1 MQSNLARFDLVSIR
15 LALACAQT
23 GSLTAAARDNH
34 LALAAASRRLREL
47 EETLGDPLFERRARG
62 LVPTP
67 AGQVFVRH
75 ALAMM
80 QSLEQLGG
88 ELGDL
93 HAGVMRHVR
102 LCASTAA
109 INQFLPPLLAQHARE
124 HPKVRVDLEEQDS
137 ATVVRWLREGR
148 ADIGVLVQG
157 PDVQGL
163 QVHPFARDELVVV
176 LPPRHRLR
184 GRTPMPFADALDEE
198 WISLNTGAALLQAQQ
213 QAAQA
218 AGRRFRLRMQ
228 VRSFDTVG
236 HLVAAGLGI
245 ALLPRGAAQAMVRAM
260 GLQVRALSDAWAR
273 RELLVAVAAAQSDA
287 VVLQLRDDLLAG
299 CRPRLAANK
308 TSRKTAAAA
317 ARKPR

>member
-23 GSLTAAARDNH
+23 GSLTAAARENH

-47 EETLGDPLFERRARG
+47 EDTLGDALFERRARG
-62 LVPTP
+62 LALTA

-88 ELGDL
+88 ELSDL
-93 HAGVMRHVR
+93 QAGVMRHVR

-163 QVHPFARDELVVV
+163 QVQPFAQDELVIV

-184 GRTPMPFADALDEE
+184 GRTPLPFADALDEE

-245 ALLPRGAAQAMVRAM
+245 ALLPREAAEPMVRAL
-260 GLQVRALSDAWAR
+260 GLRVRALSDPWAR
-273 RELLVAVAAAQSDA
+273 RQLLVAVAATQSDA
-287 VVLQLRDDLLAG
+287 VVLQLRDALIAPG
-299 CRPRLAANK
+299 
-308 TSRKTAAAA
+308 
-317 ARKPR
+317 